1 METTEIN
8 KLPNTFQQN
17 IDVNNSSQNYYSE
30 KNQKQHADLPER
42 DRIIDPEQLTRD
54 ENTKVNFIPDS
65 ENDIYYIPTRQ
76 EIKQNEIQSPLQ
88 DKFTNISTDELKMPI
103 VLMLLYIIFQFPII
117 KNFIKNTFTFSF
129 DEQQEITFS
138 GIILMGFL
146 FSASHFFITKF
157 ME

>member
-54 ENTKVNFIPDS
+54 ENTKVNLYLIVKMTSIISLPDKKL
-65 ENDIYYIPTRQ
+65 NKMKYNPHYKI
-76 EIKQNEIQSPLQ
+76 NLQ
-88 DKFTNISTDELKMPI
+88 
-103 VLMLLYIIFQFPII
+103 
-117 KNFIKNTFTFSF
+117 
-129 DEQQEITFS
+129 
-138 GIILMGFL
+138 ILVQMN
-146 FSASHFFITKF
+146 
-157 ME
+157 